1 MFNKI
6 FVVPKVGGANIEQS
20 HEVIRGMKQALNEM
34 DYQGVDLKIIE
45 SIKDIDANTVA
56 VPIGGDG
63 TVLYT
68 AKLLAEAGID
78 IPIIGFNL
86 GQVGFLTDMQPSYG
100 EIHKLYASILGFDRP
115 WSATFAEDQRTLL
128 SVTDEQGHEYM
139 ALNDFVI
146 SNLYSDN
153 IIKYDL
159 SIGESYAGNHK
170 ANGVIVSTPTGSTAY
185 AMNVGGAII
194 EPDLDVLEI
203 VPIAGMGLST
213 RPIIVGGANTV
224 TVEIKGIK
232 GRTVSVKADGRE
244 VDRFDNEDVKITIRR
259 HEKKVRLWHYEGWNF
274 FDRIR
279 EKLNWNV

>member
-6 FVVPKVGGANIEQS
+6 FVVPKVGGAKVEESYKVIEN
-20 HEVIRGMKQALNEM
+20 MKLCLNEM
-34 DYQGVDLKIIE
+34 EYQGVDLKIIE
-45 SIKDIDANTVA
+45 SAQDIDENTVA

-86 GQVGFLTDMQPSYG
+86 GQVGFLTDMQPDYG
-100 EIHKLYASILGFDRP
+100 SIHKLYATILGIGKP
-115 WSATFAEDQRTLL
+115 WGSKFVEDKRTLL
-128 SVTDEQGHEYM
+128 SVTDEEGHEFL

-146 SNLYSDN
+146 SNLFSDS

-159 SIGESYAGNHK
+159 SIGESYAGQHK

-185 AMNVGGAII
+185 AMNLGGPII
-194 EPDLDVLEI
+194 EQDLDVVEI

-213 RPIIVGGANTV
+213 RPIIVGGHSTITV
-224 TVEIKGIK
+224 KVQAKQGNS
-232 GRTVSVKADGRE
+232 VSIKADGRE
-244 VDRFDNEDVKITIRR
+244 CGRFYDRDVNITIKR
-259 HEKKVRLWHYEGWNF
+259 HEKKVRLLHFAGWNF

>member
-6 FVVPKVGGANIEQS
+6 FVVPKVGGANVEESYKVIES
-20 HEVIRGMKQALNEM
+20 MKQCLNEM
-34 DYQGVDLKIIE
+34 EYQGVDLKIIE
-45 SIKDIDANTVA
+45 SAKDIDENTVA

-100 EIHKLYASILGFDRP
+100 EIHKLYASLLQSGKP
-115 WSATFAEDQRTLL
+115 WGSRFVEDKRTLL
-128 SVTDEQGHEYM
+128 SVTDEEGKEYL

-146 SNLYSDN
+146 SNLFSDS

-159 SIGESYAGNHK
+159 SIGDSYAGNHK
-170 ANGVIVSTPTGSTAY
+170 ANGVIISTPTGSTAY
-185 AMNVGGAII
+185 AMNVGGSII
-194 EPDLDVLEI
+194 EPDLDVVEI

-213 RPIIVGGANTV
+213 RPIIVGGDNA
-224 TVEIKGIK
+224 I
-232 GRTVSVKADGRE
+232 TVSIKAQAERCVSFKADGRE
-244 VDRFDNEDVKITIRR
+244 CGRYFNKDVNITIKR
-259 HEKKVRLWHYEGWNF
+259 HAKKVRLLHYAGWNF

>member
-6 FVVPKVGGANIEQS
+6 FVVPKVGGANVAVS
-20 HEVIRGMKQALNEM
+20 HEVIQHMKLVLTET
-34 DYQGVDLKIIE
+34 DYNDVDLKIIE
-45 SIKDIDANTVA
+45 SAQDIDENTVA

-86 GQVGFLTDMQPSYG
+86 GQVGFLTDMQPTFSD
-100 EIHKLYASILGFDRP
+100 IHKLYGSILGMDEP
-115 WSATFAEDQRTLL
+115 WCSKFVEDQRTLL

-139 ALNDFVI
+139 ALNDFVV

-194 EPDLDVLEI
+194 EPDLDVVEI

-213 RPIIVGGANTV
+213 RPIIVGGNNV
-224 TVEIKGIK
+224 ITVEIKGLP
-232 GRTVSVKADGRE
+232 GRIVAFKADGRE
-244 VDRFDNEDVKITIRR
+244 CGRFDNEDVKITIKR

>member
-1 MFNKI
+1 VFNKI
-6 FVVPKVGGANIEQS
+6 FVVPKVGGANVDKS
-20 HEVIRGMKQALNEM
+20 HEVIRSMKNALAELG
-34 DYQGVDLKIIE
+34 YEGADLKIIE
-45 SIKDIDANTVA
+45 SAQDIDENTVA

-68 AKLLAEAGID
+68 AKLLADAGID

-86 GQVGFLTDMQPSYG
+86 GQVGFLTDMQPTYT
-100 EIHKLYASILGFDRP
+100 EIRKLYATILAASDDR
-115 WSATFAEDQRTLL
+115 FVEDQRTLL
-128 SVTDEQGHEYM
+128 TVTDEQGHEYT
-139 ALNDFVI
+139 ALNDFVV

-159 SIGESYAGNHK
+159 TIGESYAGNHK

-185 AMNVGGAII
+185 AMNVGGSII

-203 VPIAGMGLST
+203 VPIAGMGMSI
-213 RPIIVGGANTV
+213 RPIIVGGNNAI
-224 TVEIKGIK
+224 TVEIKGAP
-232 GRTVSVKADGRE
+232 GRIVSFKADGRE
-244 VDRFDNEDVKITIRR
+244 CDRFENQDVKITIKR